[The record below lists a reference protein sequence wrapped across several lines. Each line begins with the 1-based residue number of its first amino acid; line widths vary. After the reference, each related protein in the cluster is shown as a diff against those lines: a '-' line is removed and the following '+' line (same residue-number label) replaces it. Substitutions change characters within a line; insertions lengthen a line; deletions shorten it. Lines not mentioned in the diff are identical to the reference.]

1 MQESE
6 QRHHKDTIQ
15 ALSVRNGPGSRKFA
29 EINTKPAVEEQ
40 PAPAG
45 AAGGAGAFFPNRGGA
60 AVRLP
65 PVCPWQAPR
74 VARGP
79 VACLPSNELL
89 GRGEPAML
97 GLWFICSVTRDLLFS
112 LAFRI

>member
-6 QRHHKDTIQ
+6 QRHHKDTIHV
-15 ALSVRNGPGSRKFA
+15 LSVTNGPGNRKFA

-60 AVRLP
+60 AGQGLSPVPFLP
-65 PVCPWQAPR
+65 FVPGRHPGWLGGRWRVC
-74 VARGP
+74 
-79 VACLPSNELL
+79 
-89 GRGEPAML
+89 
-97 GLWFICSVTRDLLFS
+97 LF
-112 LAFRI
+112 AEQ

>member
-6 QRHHKDTIQ
+6 QRHHKDTIHV
-15 ALSVRNGPGSRKFA
+15 LSVTNGPGSRKFA

-60 AVRLP
+60 AGQGLS
-65 PVCPWQAPR
+65 PVPFSSHLQPFPASGSSPMSQFFVSGGQSIR
-74 VARGP
+74 VSASGS
-79 VACLPSNELL
+79 VL
-89 GRGEPAML
+89 AMT
-97 GLWFICSVTRDLLFS
+97 IQD
-112 LAFRI
+112 